1 MALRSPHWGRA
12 RDKLFP
18 GIGRMAPQEQE
29 EEEKDQGRKEEQEEE
44 EEEEKQE
51 QEEQE
56 EEEEEVWPRV
66 GRRREGLR
74 RLWHLT
80 LQEGCGGC

>member
-29 EEEKDQGRKEEQEEE
+29 EEQEQGRKEEEEE
-44 EEEEKQE
+44 GREEGEE
-51 QEEQE
+51 
-56 EEEEEVWPRV
+56 
-66 GRRREGLR
+66 
-74 RLWHLT
+74 
-80 LQEGCGGC
+80 